1 LLPSNCH
8 AAQNQ
13 IHHCHLC
20 GGYRLLWH
28 TFYRTS
34 TFQEDLVVAQA
45 ASQARMLY
53 KQLRLTRK
61 WVADHNGL
69 FFVKK
74 EGVTVSPFLP
84 DAEIVTATGE
94 KLVKRNPAMVTRELS
109 LYAAKEGLGQFT
121 VTSLHPINPANAPD
135 DFERRSLQRFKQGVL
150 EMMEIQDREGQ
161 KRLRYIAPLVIEPSC
176 LECHVEQGYQ
186 VGDIRGGLSVTI
198 PMGWA
203 YADIRKNNHM
213 LLFIAVSTI
222 CVVSIFLFWL
232 VDKLVVHRLKDLA
245 DVMDRYPGNI
255 AADELD
261 HLPAEKDEIGKLT
274 KKFKDLCR
282 RLTLSHQ
289 ELNRTQ
295 EQVFQN
301 EKLAALGR
309 LVAGVGHE
317 INNPLAGMLNCVKSM
332 QESPDDMAQN
342 HRYLPL
348 LAKGLNR
355 IRHTVRQLLN
365 FGRREPMHPQQV
377 DVDRLIGE
385 CFELLGYGLKNIDLI
400 LDLHLSRPCCV
411 DVEALKQV
419 VMNIGINAIHAMP
432 DGGTLTV
439 SSRASDGRIIL
450 RLADTGVGIDPQNLQ
465 KIFDPF
471 FTTKEVGEGTG
482 LGLSVSF
489 ALVQGM
495 GGEIKVES
503 EKGGGACFIV
513 ELPAEQTCAD
523 NEEKN
528 HDIGK

>member
-1 LLPSNCH
+1 MQLKTKFIIAIS
-8 AAQNQ
+8 AVV
-13 IHHCHLC
+13 IVSY
-20 GGYRLLWH
+20 GI

-34 TFQEDLVVAQA
+34 SFQEDLVVAQA

-69 FFVKK
+69 FFMKK
-74 EGVTVSPFLP
+74 EGVAVSPFLP
-84 DAEIVTATGE
+84 DAEIVTAGGE

-109 LYAAKEGLGQFT
+109 LYAAREGLGQFG
-121 VTSLHPINPANAPD
+121 VVSLHPLNPANAPD
-135 DFERRSLQRFKQGVL
+135 DFERRSLLRFKQGEQ
-150 EMMEIQDREGQ
+150 EMMEIQDRAGQ
-161 KRLRYIAPLVIEPSC
+161 KQLRYIAPLVIEPSC
-176 LECHVEQGYQ
+176 LECHVEQGYK

-203 YADIRKNNHM
+203 YADIRKNNHL

-232 VDKLVVHRLKDLA
+232 VDKLVVHRLRDLA
-245 DVMDRYPGNI
+245 DMMDRYPGDI
-255 AADELD
+255 APEELAQ
-261 HLPAEKDEIGKLT
+261 LPAQKDEIGKLT
-274 KKFKDLCR
+274 KKFKDLCQ
-282 RLTLSHQ
+282 RLTLSRQ

-332 QESPDDMAQN
+332 QESPDDLAQN
-342 HRYLPL
+342 RRYLPL
-348 LAKGLNR
+348 LAKGLDR

-365 FGRREPMHPQQV
+365 FGRREPLRPQQV
-377 DVDRLIGE
+377 DVDGLIGE
-385 CFELLGYGLKNIDLI
+385 CFELLGYGLKNIELI
-400 LDLHLSRPCCV
+400 LDLHLPRPCCV
-411 DVEALKQV
+411 DVEAMKQV

-432 DGGTLTV
+432 GGGTLTV
-439 SSRASDGRIIL
+439 SSRASGGRIIL
-450 RLADTGVGIDPQNLQ
+450 RFSDTGVGIDPENLQ

-482 LGLSVSF
+482 LGLSVTF
-489 ALVQGM
+489 ALVKRM
-495 GGEIKVES
+495 GGEIRVES
-503 EKGGGACFIV
+503 EKGRGACFMV

-523 NEEKN
+523 NEEKD
-528 HDIGK
+528 HDISK